1 MLNDPIANALSKIL
15 NAEKVSKSDCIIK
28 PVSNTIK
35 KILKIMQE
43 KKYIGEFEE
52 IKDGKGNYIKINLI
66 GHINKCGAI
75 KPKYPTKKDQFEK
88 FENRYLPAKDFGI
101 IFVSTN
107 QGIMTHIEAKEKKI
121 GGVLLAY
128 CY

>member
-15 NAEKVSKSDCIIK
+15 NAERLSKDSCTVK

-43 KKYIGEFEE
+43 KRYIGGFEE
-52 IKDGKGNYIKINLI
+52 VKDGKGNFIRINLI
-66 GHINKCGAI
+66 GSINKCGAI
-75 KPKYPTKKDQFEK
+75 KPKYPTKRDQFER

-101 IFVSTN
+101 ILVSTN
-107 QGIMTHIEAKEKKI
+107 QGIMTHVEAKEKKL
-121 GGVLLAY
+121 GGILLAY